1 MTFKKL
7 YHKPLPF
14 LKTCFIKCTTKK
26 MAKRKGNKT
35 MSNTVQRLRKKY
47 PQRLRDHHEF
57 FRISKKELYHLVMS
71 KLYTTGWERNCENN
85 RHYITL
91 RNKLKICFSSYIWF
105 ITGEFHVTLN
115 LFFNIVAKKQWHTR
129 VHLVPHFFVL
139 TTFDVTSDLLQN
151 RPTVTSIRKMCM

>member
-14 LKTCFIKCTTKK
+14 LKPCFIKCTTKK

-57 FRISKKELYHLVMS
+57 FRISKKEPYHLVMS
-71 KLYTTGWERNCENN
+71 KLYTTGWERNCEKN

-91 RNKLKICFSSYIWF
+91 RNKLKICFSSNIWF

-115 LFFNIVAKKQWHTR
+115 LFFLISSRKNGDTLGCTWCRTF
-129 VHLVPHFFVL
+129 LSLPLL
-139 TTFDVTSDLLQN
+139 TSLLICY
-151 RPTVTSIRKMCM
+151 RTDPR

>member
-1 MTFKKL
+1 MTFKKV

-57 FRISKKELYHLVMS
+57 FSHFEKGAVPFSDEQVIHYRVREELRKKSSLYYFTQQV
-71 KLYTTGWERNCENN
+71 EN
-85 RHYITL
+85 
-91 RNKLKICFSSYIWF
+91 
-105 ITGEFHVTLN
+105 
-115 LFFNIVAKKQWHTR
+115 
-129 VHLVPHFFVL
+129 
-139 TTFDVTSDLLQN
+139 LL
-151 RPTVTSIRKMCM
+151 